1 MVVLE
6 HAVLLASADLITR
19 RVRHTYHLSILCLL
33 VMFLA
38 DEILDSLP
46 AALVLRVRSCLL
58 AILVPHLCG
67 TLGLGPCLSMF
78 SVNHGCW

>member
-1 MVVLE
+1 MVLE
-6 HAVLLASADLITR
+6 HAVLLASTDLVTC
-19 RVRHTYHLSILCLL
+19 RVRHPYHLSILCLL

-58 AILVPHLCG
+58 AILVSHLGG
-67 TLGLGPCLSMF
+67 TLSLRPCLSMF
-78 SVNHGCW
+78 SINHGRR